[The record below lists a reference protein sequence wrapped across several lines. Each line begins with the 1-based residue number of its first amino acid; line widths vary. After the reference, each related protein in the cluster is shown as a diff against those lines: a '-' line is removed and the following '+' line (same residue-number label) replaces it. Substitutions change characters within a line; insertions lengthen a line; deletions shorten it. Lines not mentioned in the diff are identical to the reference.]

1 MLRVVTFLIGCAAIA
16 AGAGLALGLWA
27 TLVLGGAALC
37 VVALAAERAAAARA
51 ARTVGR

>member
-27 TLVLGGAALC
+27 LLVLAGMALC
-37 VVALAAERAAAARA
+37 VVAVAAERDAASKTAASR
-51 ARTVGR
+51 